1 MILGIGA
8 SGRNVIRD
16 SHGRL
21 LCGVTEDMVQYIL
34 EKTGEPFEYVS
45 LQGKV
50 IYGCQGC
57 VCCAK
62 DNVCV
67 LDDDWA
73 EIRDKM
79 IKTDAVIFGAPN
91 YSGNINALGHAFLER
106 TFSLRHKAR
115 VLAGK
120 INAIVSVG
128 TEEPSP
134 VEDYILRIFRSNYM
148 AEPVGIL
155 RVEGISHCYVCG
167 YGENCAA
174 GGVVARHGFL
184 DQIRDYHRPSVSP
197 SAYHRA
203 EIIARRLG
211 DIVRNK
217 RTRNEKEF

>member
-8 SGRNVIRD
+8 SGRKVIRN
-16 SHGRL
+16 SRGRL
-21 LCGVTEDMVQYIL
+21 LCGVTEEMVKYIL
-34 EKTGEPFEYVS
+34 EKTGEQYEYVS
-45 LQGKV
+45 LQGKT
-50 IYGCQGC
+50 INGCQGC
-57 VCCAK
+57 ACCAR

-79 IKTDAVIFGAPN
+79 IEADAVVFGAPN
-91 YSGNINALGHAFLER
+91 YSGSINALGHAFLER
-106 TFSLRHKAR
+106 TFSLKHKAR

-128 TEEPSP
+128 SGEPGP
-134 VEDYILRIFRSNYM
+134 VEEFILRSFRSNYM
-148 AEPVGIL
+148 AEPVGVL
-155 RVEGISHCYVCG
+155 RVEGISQCYICG

-184 DQIRDYHRPSVSP
+184 DKIMDYHFPTVSP
-197 SAYHRA
+197 HAYHRA

-211 DIVRNK
+211 DIVHA
-217 RTRNEKEF
+217 RTPVS